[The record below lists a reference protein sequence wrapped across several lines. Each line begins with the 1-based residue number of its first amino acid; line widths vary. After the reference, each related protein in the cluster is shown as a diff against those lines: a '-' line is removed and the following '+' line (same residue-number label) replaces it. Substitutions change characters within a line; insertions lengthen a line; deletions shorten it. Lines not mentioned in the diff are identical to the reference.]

1 MHKPLQFY
9 LMFKRKLSLSD
20 LLLIVV
26 NLIPLYCVWFEGWNA
41 SQVFLVYCLETVI
54 MGIVTILK
62 MACVTLFVN
71 KNDVWSNGGSSTM
84 VSGWFFIL
92 FFIIHYGFFVFVQTQ
107 IFFSVSGLIPD
118 HTFLG
123 GYSKIPVLLGSNGK
137 LLLLIFIVYYS
148 LQNFIDFFVNGN
160 YITISLGKLMFE
172 PYIRIFVQQFVVIL
186 GSMFLTFGAGKIFIL
201 IFVLVKIFF
210 ELFINY
216 NRLLEIAE
224 KRERL
229 QKGREK
235 KI

>member
-1 MHKPLQFY
+1 ML
-9 LMFKRKLSLSD
+9 KRKLSVND

-54 MGIVTILK
+54 IGLVTVLK
-62 MACVTLFVN
+62 MACITLFV
-71 KNDVWSNGGSSTM
+71 KKTDVWQNGGSSTM

-92 FFIIHYGFFVFVQTQ
+92 FFIAHYGFFVFVQTQ
-107 IFFSVSGLIPD
+107 IFFSVSGLITG
-118 HTFLG
+118 HTLLG
-123 GYSKIPVLLGSNGK
+123 SYSKIPALLGDNGK

-148 LQNFIDFFVNGN
+148 VQNFIEFFMTGN
-160 YITISLGKLMFE
+160 LKAISMGRLMFE

-186 GSMFLTFGAGKIFIL
+186 GSMFLSFGAGKIFIL
-201 IFVLVKIFF
+201 IFVVVKIFF

-216 NRLLEIAE
+216 NRLLAIAE

-229 QKGREK
+229 QKEK
-235 KI
+235 EAKI